1 MCGKTNRVK
10 STRNIRQSRRC
21 RIAVGIVNNCRS
33 YKRAS
38 GEKKKTNKKTASGG
52 TKNKKGRNSIYAKND
67 KIVRY
72 NIRAHVS
79 VLPAGVFFVKG
90 FFFFY

>member
-38 GEKKKTNKKTASGG
+38 GEKKKTQQKNGFGRNKK
-52 TKNKKGRNSIYAKND
+52 
-67 KIVRY
+67 
-72 NIRAHVS
+72 
-79 VLPAGVFFVKG
+79 
-90 FFFFY
+90 